1 MVADKNN
8 NHNKTTTTT
17 KLQLQQNNNYKKQ
30 LQKNNYKK
38 QLQNNN
44 KISAH
49 TETICHNELHSMKL
63 YVMQVHLKTNV
74 RRYIFEQYHA
84 QAADHKMAIAV
95 FFSC

>member
-1 MVADKNN
+1 
-8 NHNKTTTTT
+8 
-17 KLQLQQNNNYKKQ
+17 
-30 LQKNNYKK
+30 
-38 QLQNNN
+38 
-44 KISAH
+44 
-49 TETICHNELHSMKL
+49 MKL